1 MSSCG
6 PRLVRDHR
14 RRAQPVVATTPAR
27 RVAFIFRTWRLFHVR
42 GLAGASSATSFRG
55 AVATAVGWAV
65 LLVST
70 SVEVCV
76 ARERALGPESRRSRR
91 LACRALCPAA
101 RRCQRC
107 VRARFGRI
115 LAAKCFL
122 LLALREGARFA
133 GGLARCGC
141 WLSCLVLAVF
151 QTRKQIFDPSCTGQI
166 GKFRGQIR
174 NHGFFLLRIQMTL
187 IFSNPLSQRSQ
198 ARERWGA
205 WSSGMIHP

>member
-76 ARERALGPESRRSRR
+76 ARERARGLETRRSRE

-101 RRCQRC
+101 RRCSAACARALAAFWLPSVFCYLLC
-107 VRARFGRI
+107 VRALVLQAAWPGVAVGCLVWFWRCFKRASRFLTRVARVKSGNYGSNPQSRVFSI
-115 LAAKCFL
+115 VYSDDTDFFEPALPALAS
-122 LLALREGARFA
+122 A
-133 GGLARCGC
+133 GGEHG
-141 WLSCLVLAVF
+141 LVA
-151 QTRKQIFDPSCTGQI
+151 
-166 GKFRGQIR
+166 
-174 NHGFFLLRIQMTL
+174 
-187 IFSNPLSQRSQ
+187 
-198 ARERWGA
+198 
-205 WSSGMIHP
+205 